1 MHASSFLG
9 TLGHARAVVSARRT
23 AHSAADREV
32 WTALAAA
39 HDAVCDLADLC
50 TAGLPLPPLDHSPP
64 PEADDA
70 VAEVLEHRY
79 RELAEI
85 GLLTD
90 GGDGWQPPT
99 DQYGSS
105 DGLPGNSYTVDH
117 RLRNV
122 AGNRVVPLSRTG
134 PAAANWYVL
143 CDLLSTYAT
152 ALAVDCR
159 TLADRQRIDGS
170 PAAGEEWTGIAD
182 LLSALSTFVEHQATL
197 ARWIHLPDRET
208 VETAQR
214 AREIADE
221 LATETGNLR

>member
-23 AHSAADREV
+23 AHSADDREV

-39 HDAVCDLADLC
+39 NDAVCDLADLC

-70 VAEVLEHRY
+70 VADVLEDRY
-79 RELAEI
+79 HELAGIE
-85 GLLTD
+85 LRTD
-90 GGDGWQPPT
+90 GGDEWRLPGGPS
-99 DQYGSS
+99 GRL
-105 DGLPGNSYTVDH
+105 DGLSDQSYAADH
-117 RLRNV
+117 RFRTV
-122 AGNRVVPLSRTG
+122 AGNRIVPLSRTG

-152 ALAVDCR
+152 AVAVNCR
-159 TLADRQRIDGS
+159 TLADRQHIDGS
-170 PAAGEEWTGIAD
+170 PAAGDEWAGIAD
-182 LLSALSTFVEHQATL
+182 LLSALSTFVEQQATL

-208 VETAQR
+208 VERAQR
-214 AREIADE
+214 AREVADE
-221 LATETGNLR
+221 LAAETRNLR